1 MCIRDSGLSSAGLSA
16 RKVDASNLDLR
27 EAGVKVM
34 TLKNAKGLEFPIV
47 ALAGFSDRRYPPV
60 SPQATDAERE
70 EIVARERRTMF
81 VAMTRA
87 MRALLVIVPA
97 EGGSTLLDGFV
108 PPAWN
113 DGREDQTKGPES
125 VQVKS

>member
-1 MCIRDSGLSSAGLSA
+1 
-16 RKVDASNLDLR
+16 
-27 EAGVKVM
+27 M

-47 ALAGFSDRRYPPV
+47 ALAGFSDRRYPPI
-60 SPQATDAERE
+60 PANATEAERDE
-70 EIVARERRTMF
+70 LLGRERRTMF

-97 EGGSTLLDGFV
+97 EGGSPLLAGFS

-113 DGREDQTKGPES
+113 DGLEGNT
-125 VQVKS
+125 